1 MPFTEKDV
9 KEEALARV
17 ILGFG
22 PNEHIS
28 RQKLNRKRINLTI
41 SWHPK
46 RDSKEEA
53 IRSKVIKL
61 VDRCYKVLL
70 PKAKD
75 LPEPKTVIYVGDL
88 LQEHPRPVILRISVA
103 LAFGT
108 VLLLIL

>member
-22 PNEHIS
+22 PNEPIS
-28 RQKLNRKRINLTI
+28 RQKLNRKRISLII
-41 SWHPK
+41 SWNPR

-75 LPEPKTVIYVGDL
+75 LPEPKSVMYVGDL
-88 LQEHPRPVILRISVA
+88 LQEHQSPIILKTFVA
-103 LAFGT
+103 LAFGI